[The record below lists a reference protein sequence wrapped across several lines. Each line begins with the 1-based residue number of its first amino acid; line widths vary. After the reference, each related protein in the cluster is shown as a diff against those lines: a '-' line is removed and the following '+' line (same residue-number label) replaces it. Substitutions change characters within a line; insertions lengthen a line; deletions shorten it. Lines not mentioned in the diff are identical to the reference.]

1 MTTFYDTLA
10 VLVSPTVALIF
21 VAAALA
27 GLVAWA
33 AGGDREDAARRG
45 TYDAGVA
52 DPWDPATTT
61 PIGGELA

>member
-1 MTTFYDTLA
+1 MTVIFTTAA
-10 VLVSPTVALIF
+10 VLVSPTVALIL

-33 AGGDREDAARRG
+33 AGGDREDAEKRG

-52 DPWDPATTT
+52 DLWDPTTT
-61 PIGGELA
+61 TVGSEVA